1 GGHRRQRHERDGAA
15 KRPVDLHA
23 RAGFWRQPAHA
34 GHREPLRHEP
44 GRGRERQA
52 LRRPARRLR
61 GRGAASVHGEPVH
74 GSAARAAVF
83 LHLDPVPQHRPHP
96 ARGRLGGD
104 PGPGRHRQRAHP
116 GRDQR
121 RQPVRLDADLAAGA
135 AEAPD
140 DRCAFA
146 DRRLRPRHAEVRPP
160 MMARINLLPHR
171 SERRKRA
178 RQHFFV
184 VAGGT
189 ALLGAL
195 IVVAMHGFYAAKIDS
210 QIERNRFLKSEIAKL
225 DKEIAEIN
233 KLKDEI
239 AALLARKQVIETLQ
253 TDRAQTVHLLDEL
266 VRQMPEG
273 VYLKSMVQ
281 RGLRISVAGYAQSN
295 ARVST
300 LMRNIESSPW
310 LANPGLVEV
319 KAASV
324 DKRRVSEFNLYFD
337 VKRPDAKDDKA
348 PAKPAAKPAATKG

>member
-1 GGHRRQRHERDGAA
+1 
-15 KRPVDLHA
+15 P
-23 RAGFWRQPAHA
+23 
-34 GHREPLRHEP
+34 
-44 GRGRERQA
+44 
-52 LRRPARRLR
+52 
-61 GRGAASVHGEPVH
+61 
-74 GSAARAAVF
+74 
-83 LHLDPVPQHRPHP
+83 
-96 ARGRLGGD
+96 
-104 PGPGRHRQRAHP
+104 
-116 GRDQR
+116 
-121 RQPVRLDADLAAGA
+121 
-135 AEAPD
+135 
-140 DRCAFA
+140 
-146 DRRLRPRHAEVRPP
+146 
-160 MMARINLLPHR
+160 R

-210 QIERNRFLKSEIAKL
+210 QIERNRFLKSEITKL
-225 DKEIAEIN
+225 N
-233 KLKDEI
+233 DEI

-281 RGLRISVAGYAQSN
+281 RGLRITVVGYAQSN

-319 KAASV
+319 KAANV
-324 DKRRVSEFNLYFD
+324 DKRRVSEFNLFFD
-337 VKRPDAKDDKA
+337 VKRPEVKDDKA
-348 PAKPAAKPAATKG
+348 TAKPPAKPAAVKG